1 MFSINNT
8 TRRTRS
14 TISKRIK
21 FRDRPDLFNGKY
33 FYITAPY
40 GLFYLIGGI
49 VGYSIT
55 SNLFC
60 LLISGFIG
68 IMFIVLSITHAIDYY
83 NKAPIA
89 SLYVSLPFSKSN

>member
-1 MFSINNT
+1 MAP
-8 TRRTRS
+8 RKRS

-21 FRDRPDLFNGKY
+21 FRDRPDLFNGRY
-33 FYITAPY
+33 FIITAFY
-40 GLFYLIGGI
+40 GLYYFLGGI
-49 VGYSIT
+49 IGYSIK

-68 IMFIVLSITHAIDYY
+68 LLLIILSIAHGIDYY

-89 SLYVSLPFSKSN
+89 SFYVSIPFRK